1 MEDDRRKKIGKT
13 IKVLDH
19 GYVRLVDFMGSD
31 ERIVEAARISYNS
44 PSKGEAQDKKLLRY
58 LYRNKHCYHPD
69 MEVLTIDGW
78 KKWKDCNEFEEFLI
92 PDPKSKKLIREKL
105 KLLTFEV
112 LDEEMECFENQR
124 MSYCVTPDHKMWF
137 RSINSFR
144 LGKFDDFKLIP
155 ANQLASYGHFECG
168 SNYSEYEDV
177 PNDLFYSLIGFY
189 LGDGFLRSKNI
200 VSFRLVKDRKIKYLE
215 NLLTSLKIEFSKD
228 PSGVTSNNNDIFQ
241 FCFRASELRGSIDL
255 SLKTHEKQF
264 DLSKI
269 KNLSPE
275 ERAGLL
281 DGLINSDGS
290 IKKDRNQIEFSSTSE
305 NLVKLVE
312 LLASLRKID
321 AHRKKNGRG
330 EVSYTILY
338 PSKNRTS
345 LETRKEY
352 FFAKKYTGKVYCATS
367 STGLL
372 IVRGGQDKFS
382 FVSGN
387 SSPFEQVKIAL
398 NIKMPIFI
406 MRQYVRHR
414 MQNLNEVSARYTQ
427 LPNEFYIPSNW
438 RRQDLKNKQGSVIG
452 EDFNPDVNVIVIEGC
467 SEKTIPATKA
477 LTDHCYR
484 SYDLYEE
491 MIKSGIAR
499 EMARMVLPVNIYTEI
514 YTTWDLKNLLHF
526 IALRD
531 DSHAQAEIQEYGKAI
546 KEICKDIF
554 PWTMEVYEEIQS
566 NKS

>member
-1 MEDDRRKKIGKT
+1 MEDNRRTKIGKT

-58 LYRNKHCYHPD
+58 LYK
-69 MEVLTIDGW
+69 
-78 KKWKDCNEFEEFLI
+78 
-92 PDPKSKKLIREKL
+92 
-105 KLLTFEV
+105 
-112 LDEEMECFENQR
+112 
-124 MSYCVTPDHKMWF
+124 
-137 RSINSFR
+137 NS
-144 LGKFDDFKLIP
+144 
-155 ANQLASYGHFECG
+155 H
-168 SNYSEYEDV
+168 
-177 PNDLFYSLIGFY
+177 
-189 LGDGFLRSKNI
+189 
-200 VSFRLVKDRKIKYLE
+200 
-215 NLLTSLKIEFSKD
+215 T
-228 PSGVTSNNNDIFQ
+228 
-241 FCFRASELRGSIDL
+241 
-255 SLKTHEKQF
+255 
-264 DLSKI
+264 
-269 KNLSPE
+269 
-275 ERAGLL
+275 
-281 DGLINSDGS
+281 
-290 IKKDRNQIEFSSTSE
+290 
-305 NLVKLVE
+305 
-312 LLASLRKID
+312 
-321 AHRKKNGRG
+321 
-330 EVSYTILY
+330 
-338 PSKNRTS
+338 
-345 LETRKEY
+345 
-352 FFAKKYTGKVYCATS
+352 
-367 STGLL
+367 
-372 IVRGGQDKFS
+372 
-382 FVSGN
+382 
-387 SSPFEQVKIAL
+387 SPFEQVKIAL

-546 KEICKDIF
+546 KEICNDIF